1 MITRMLGIT
10 AMIALNSLAH
20 SHAPFPSTT
29 PKDHASHTTQAKKK
43 NKLTSSSH
51 TKAEDVETIH
61 EGSSKK
67 KL

>member
-29 PKDHASHTTQAKKK
+29 PRDHASHTQAKKK

-61 EGSSKK
+61 ESSSKK